1 MANATRGLHSTT
13 AHPTGYR
20 PKPKLFTHWCNR
32 VLNRIWRDR
41 QNVSEIDIIP
51 GDVPQKRVIEA
62 NKRVLSA
69 IHAIADITSATWSQS
84 VEVPLKRVNQFNA
97 HYARADVAQLARDRP
112 RKGKTWLPT
121 AFMVLDAKERENEDI
136 FDDLACYGFEAKPLF
151 MHPQDKPA
159 GSKKNLEYKFWAGPT
174 PKNENSLWY
183 ALALLVEHN
192 PTKAKNIKCLA
203 AKWFFDMTYEHPN
216 AGAHHAVRRAKRFR
230 MYSQLLADSARCAD
244 PDDEEVW
251 GKMSMFRALCSNRPD
266 AGMPK
271 EAGYHEMLHMLADFF
286 HTEIITFTRPN
297 RKKFKLRN
305 LDVKDIDTQTLDAGV
320 FI

>member
-1 MANATRGLHSTT
+1 MTNAINFANPPGARWIERRLPTVTEILGCKPDNGDVQLAYRILGLHST
-13 AHPTGYR
+13 AARPTGYR
-20 PKPKLFTHWCNR
+20 PKPKL
-32 VLNRIWRDR
+32 

-69 IHAIADITSATWSQS
+69 IHTIAGIRR
-84 VEVPLKRVNQFNA
+84 P
-97 HYARADVAQLARDRP
+97 DVAQLARDRP

-121 AFMVLDAKERENEDI
+121 AFMVLDAKKREDEDI
-136 FDDLACYGFEAKPLF
+136 FDDLACYGFEAKPHF

-159 GSKKNLEYKFWAGPT
+159 GSKENLKYKFWAGPT

-203 AKWFFDMTYEHPN
+203 AKWFIDMTYEHPN
-216 AGAHHAVRRAKRFR
+216 MGPSHAVRRAKRFR

-244 PDDEEVW
+244 PDDEEIW

-297 RKKFKLRN
+297 RKKF
-305 LDVKDIDTQTLDAGV
+305 
-320 FI
+320 